1 MQIRQIVI
9 AARRSGR
16 RAMTSAAA
24 SLVLAAVVTDYATAQ
39 SQPETAGSESIEEVV
54 VTARLRA
61 ENLNQAPI
69 VATAVTGDELDKQG
83 ITSLQELEQIV
94 PGIHIASYFQ
104 EDSIY
109 VRGVGTAG
117 GQAGFEEQVGLFVD
131 GVYYGNG
138 HWINAAYFDIASAD
152 VLEGPQGVYFGKNT
166 IAGAFDIKTKD
177 PDNSFDG
184 YVKLGYEYFAQ
195 QRYGEAAL
203 SIPIDDTLSAR
214 VAFRGSEM
222 QGWAKADLTGTSEP
236 GTNET
241 EGRITVVWKP
251 DADFDATFKAQFD
264 NYHDNGPF
272 SLGVL
277 TACAGPDNTPGII
290 TGFGVAGTASCRVNT
305 DIPTPQYTNHG
316 PSYTDIPSYTSELTL
331 HWRQSFG
338 ELTSITGLNRYSEEN
353 LGAETSSTFD
363 ALDQYNEAKNE
374 QVSEELRYLT
384 RFDGPINFLAGLYYQ
399 SSAFDQPF
407 AANLIPVAVEG
418 SPWSVEKITDQHD
431 RTESAFAEVEWTP
444 TDTLELDV
452 GGRYTDERK
461 DFLNVVTYVNPIFAG
476 VFGGAPLTGSRDD
489 KNFSPQAILTW
500 KPDPSVMAFAAYKT
514 GFLSGGYEDSF
525 LQTLGSTTA
534 DAEFGPEK
542 VKGGEIGTKFYL
554 FDRSVQANIDAYYYS
569 YTGLQVDSY
578 DQATLVYRV
587 ENAADSVA
595 KGIEVSGSWVIT
607 PGLKASAH
615 VDYNK
620 SEYTTFIGQ
629 CLQNA
634 TFATGCNVPLPG
646 GAAGFEQD
654 FKGVPTDE
662 APVWSGRA
670 DLEYTREIGPDL
682 VLNTGI
688 GLSLSDKYIVGDLY
702 HQSGFA
708 RFDANASLATGPWLF
723 ALIGRNLTD
732 QYTCDYAGGRTLG
745 APSELRCFISRGAEL
760 HFEATYSF
768 GFSGASETAEPAVP
782 PVPAAPLPAPP
793 PPGTEPDR
801 EFQVF
806 FDFDRSDITDAA
818 AKVIRAAA
826 DAAIAGHVVHLTVTG
841 HTDTVGTASYNQGLS
856 ERRAKA
862 VRDRLVADGLPGDG
876 IATLG
881 VGKTGLL
888 VPTADGVREPQ
899 NRRAVIELR

>member
-1 MQIRQIVI
+1 MNSGDIIASMKRRNRGTIIVSGVFLGVSTLVPV
-9 AARRSGR
+9 AAFGQTV
-16 RAMTSAAA
+16 APGA
-24 SLVLAAVVTDYATAQ
+24 S
-39 SQPETAGSESIEEVV
+39 GSESIEEIV

-61 ENLNQAPI
+61 ESLNQAPV
-69 VATAVTGDELDKQG
+69 VATAVTGDELNKQG

-166 IAGAFDIKTKD
+166 IAGAFDIKTRD
-177 PDNSFDG
+177 PDDRFDG
-184 YVKLGYEYFAQ
+184 YVKLGYEFFAQ

-251 DADFDATFKAQFD
+251 TADFDANFKAQFD

-277 TACAGPDNTPGII
+277 TACAGPDNTPAVVA
-290 TGFGVAGTASCRVNT
+290 GFGEAGTASCRVNT

-316 PSYTDIPSYTSELTL
+316 PSYTDIPSYTSTLTL

-374 QVSEELRYLT
+374 QVSQELRYLT
-384 RFDGPINFLAGLYYQ
+384 KFDGPVNFLAGLYYQ

-407 AANLIPVAVEG
+407 AANLVPISVEN
-418 SPWSVEKITDQHD
+418 SPWSIEKITDQHD
-431 RTESAFAEVEWTP
+431 RTESAFAELEWTP
-444 TDTLELDV
+444 TDALELDV
-452 GGRYTDERK
+452 GGRFTDERK

-476 VFGGAPLTGSRDD
+476 VFGGAPLTGSRED

-500 KPDPSVMAFAAYKT
+500 KPDPDFMAFAAYKT

-525 LQTLGSTTA
+525 LQTLGTTTA

-542 VKGGEIGTKFYL
+542 VKGGEIGAKFYL
-554 FDRSVQANIDAYYYS
+554 FDRQVQANVDAYYYS
-569 YTGLQVDSY
+569 YTGLQVDAY
-578 DQATLVYRV
+578 DQTTLVYRV

-595 KGIEVSGSWVIT
+595 KGIELSGSWVVT
-607 PGLKASAH
+607 PGLKATAH

-620 SEYTTFIGQ
+620 SEYTSFVGQ
-629 CLQNA
+629 CLQTA
-634 TFATGCNVPLPG
+634 TYATGCNVPLPNG
-646 GAAGFEQD
+646 AGFQQN
-654 FKGVPTDE
+654 FAGVATDE

-670 DLEYTREIGPDL
+670 GLDYTRELAPDL

-708 RFDANASLATGPWLF
+708 RFDANVSVETGPWQV

-732 QYTCDYAGGRTLG
+732 QLTCDYAGGRTLG

-760 HFEATYSF
+760 HLEATYSF
-768 GFSGASETAEPAVP
+768 GAAGAPEAAEQVVAP
-782 PVPAAPLPAPP
+782 PLPAPP
-793 PPGTEPDR
+793 APPPPARVEAQR
-801 EFQVF
+801 QFQVF
-806 FDFDRSDITDAA
+806 FDFDKSDVTEAA
-818 AKVIRAAA
+818 AAVIRAAA
-826 DAAIAGHVVHLTVTG
+826 DSAKAGNTVHLTVTG
-841 HTDTVGTASYNQGLS
+841 HTDTVGTAAYNQGLS
-856 ERRAKA
+856 ERRAAA
-862 VRDRLVADGLPGDG
+862 VRQQLVADGIPGDEV
-876 IATLG
+876 ATIG
-881 VGKTGLL
+881 AGKTGLL

-899 NRRAVIELR
+899 NRRAVIELQ